1 MSLTDT
7 PTERLVCPAF
17 HVPGARDLGA
27 GRSGQQDLP
36 AGLVVGEEIARREA
50 HLARLAEA
58 KAILEARAASG
69 RAIRGA

>member
-1 MSLTDT
+1 
-7 PTERLVCPAF
+7 
-17 HVPGARDLGA
+17 LGA